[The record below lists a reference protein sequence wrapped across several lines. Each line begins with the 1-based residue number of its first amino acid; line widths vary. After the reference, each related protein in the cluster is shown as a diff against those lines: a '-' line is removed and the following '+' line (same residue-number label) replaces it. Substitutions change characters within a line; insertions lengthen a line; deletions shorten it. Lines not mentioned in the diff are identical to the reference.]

1 MRVQVWRR
9 VDWVQMMRG
18 WEGEGEGEGGR
29 RERVPIRM
37 RRRTEEGLLGA
48 DLDLDPEGRRV

>member
-37 RRRTEEGLLGA
+37 RRVVV
-48 DLDLDPEGRRV
+48 RRRPWR